1 MRGDLLEARKYL
13 ENAVEL
19 YRAHDGARLVFPS
32 PQDPLVGSLCA
43 LMVALDALG
52 DDAGADRVEG
62 ELEAHVER
70 LGRAYDRAYSLCFR
84 AMLASLR
91 RNYPILRARAD
102 EALTVCNEQSYPIYS
117 AIASFYKGVAVGHL
131 ENVDAG
137 LHMAMTAFDALDRI
151 GCKHA
156 RSLRQDDIARL
167 RMAMGD
173 IGDALSLVDIA
184 IAESIASGETFPLP
198 ILGVTR
204 SEILARS
211 RPTGAE
217 TAKVAAVEHDRSLGA
232 ADISSPRSGVG

>member
-1 MRGDLLEARKYL
+1 MSSIGCTTAR
-13 ENAVEL
+13 E
-19 YRAHDGARLVFPS
+19 LVFPS
-32 PQDPLVGSLCA
+32 PQDPLVGSLSA

-84 AMLASLR
+84 ALLASLR
-91 RNYPILRARAD
+91 RNYPMLRARAD

-156 RSLRQDDIARL
+156 RSLRHDDIARL

-173 IGDALSLVDIA
+173 IGDALSLIDIA

-198 ILGVTR
+198 ILRRPGQKSSPAQGRPAPRRRTSPPSNETGVTAPPIFLPALR
-204 SEILARS
+204 
-211 RPTGAE
+211 TNG
-217 TAKVAAVEHDRSLGA
+217 
-232 ADISSPRSGVG
+232 